1 MLTHCDNAP
10 RVPSG
15 DRITR
20 AKRSALGNSLTLA
33 LQRSPSAASSTSITS
48 SDDSFANISDM
59 VTYNST
65 LTAVPSS
72 DQAMPMKSTRV
83 REPDP
88 DTPYGES
95 SLTKAEAIQVE
106 VLEELTHDEERDRHR
121 LELRVEQA
129 FYQAGKALSELRE
142 RRLYRSTHKTFEAYC
157 RDRFN
162 YSRDAAYLKIAAA
175 EVYDNIQ
182 KFLPTIG
189 RQIPMPTTE
198 RQLRDLAK
206 ADIEPEMQA
215 SAWVQSVD
223 EAGGRVPSGRIV
235 KGIVEQLKEKTL
247 VLAKDFCQVGD
258 VFTLVRL
265 EGKERKYNGCWAIAV
280 EPRDFTVLVDVHD
293 ASLTVKPENMDK
305 IDSPDVKRQLPQVLQ
320 RIRRVREVPGFRDR
334 VSLYCTRP
342 LGTTNLPH
350 AVGR

>member
-1 MLTHCDNAP
+1 
-10 RVPSG
+10 
-15 DRITR
+15 
-20 AKRSALGNSLTLA
+20 
-33 LQRSPSAASSTSITS
+33 
-48 SDDSFANISDM
+48 
-59 VTYNST
+59 
-65 LTAVPSS
+65 
-72 DQAMPMKSTRV
+72 MKPTRV

-129 FYQAGKALSELRE
+129 FYQAGKALCELRE

-198 RQLRDLAK
+198 RQLRDIAK
-206 ADIEPEMQA
+206 AGIEPEAQV

-247 VLAKDFCQVGD
+247 FLAKDFCQVGD

-265 EGKERKYNGCWAIAV
+265 EGKERKYNGCWGIAT
-280 EPRDFTVLVDVHD
+280 ELKDFTVLVDVHD
-293 ASLTVKPENMDK
+293 ASLTVKPENLNR
-305 IDSPDVKRQLPQVLQ
+305 IDSPEAHRQLPQILQ

-334 VSLYCTRP
+334 VAYTVLEHLGRQTYLTP
-342 LGTTNLPH
+342 LEDKVLRLIEQECG
-350 AVGR
+350 VEDYDC

>member
-48 SDDSFANISDM
+48 SDDSVANISDM

-65 LTAVPSS
+65 LTAAPSS
-72 DQAMPMKSTRV
+72 DQAIPMKPTRV

-121 LELRVEQA
+121 LELRVERA
-129 FYQAGKALSELRE
+129 FYEAGLAIKELRD
-142 RRLYRSTHKTFEAYC
+142 RRLYRSTHPNDFVGYC
-157 RDRFN
+157 RDRFGKTKQAVN
-162 YSRDAAYLKIAAA
+162 YLIAAA
-175 EVYDNIQ
+175 EVYENLTTTNCCRV
-182 KFLPTIG
+182 LPTSEG
-189 RQIPMPTTE
+189 QVRALSGLESEKQVE
-198 RQLRDLAK
+198 VWQQAVDLADGK
-206 ADIEPEMQA
+206 
-215 SAWVQSVD
+215 
-223 EAGGRVPSGRIV
+223 VPSGRIV
-235 KGIVEQLKEKTL
+235 KGIVEQLKEKPL
-247 VLAKDFCQVGD
+247 VVAKDYCQVGD
-258 VFTLVRL
+258 VFILTRL

-280 EPRDFTVLVDVHD
+280 ELKDFTVLVDVHD
-293 ASLTVKPENMDK
+293 TNLTVKPENMDK
-305 IDSPDVKRQLPQVLQ
+305 IDSPDVKRQLPL
-320 RIRRVREVPGFRDR
+320 
-334 VSLYCTRP
+334 
-342 LGTTNLPH
+342 
-350 AVGR
+350 